1 MSGSCVAIAFADG
14 FADWES
20 FDVFVAIEE
29 TLLVESLVGLSCQ
42 CRGKCFKLSYLQ
54 TITLLKKSG
63 LFIKKTLSGDQ
74 GEFN

>member
-1 MSGSCVAIAFADG
+1 LLVESLVMSGSCVAIAFADG

-42 CRGKCFKLSYLQ
+42 
-54 TITLLKKSG
+54 
-63 LFIKKTLSGDQ
+63 LSGDQ